1 MKRTLTILTL
11 LLLAPLT
18 VRPAKRDLPGVPK

>member
-1 MKRTLTILTL
+1 MKHTLILTA

-18 VRPAKRDLPGVPK
+18 VGMRMTANTARIP

>member
-1 MKRTLTILTL
+1 MKRTLTLHTA

-18 VRPAKRDLPGVPK
+18 VLPAKKDLPGVLK